1 MKTEEIKPGDIL
13 YDEERKM
20 LVKVARVDEEGV
32 VKYSAYTDMRRIFN
46 TPPPPYRVG
55 TRTADAYVP
64 ATDEQRKYMERR
76 LAVCEYVNLPKDN
89 RMETLAYIIADLK
102 AENVE
107 LEQRVHQLVDEYNNV
122 ARQLRG
128 MEKRKDDPEKQM
140 LGNMLKM
147 RDHCD
152 KLERENGELTRFA
165 KAIHTFVKGKN
176 LYMKK
181 GTSCGYRQGHP
192 AVCSIACLE
201 CDSCLGII
209 DGCGVI
215 CRQALSGL
223 NIGPVWR

>member
-1 MKTEEIKPGDIL
+1 MEPIKTED
-13 YDEERKM
+13 
-20 LVKVARVDEEGV
+20 
-32 VKYSAYTDMRRIFN
+32 N
-46 TPPPPYRVG
+46 
-55 TRTADAYVP
+55 
-64 ATDEQRKYMERR
+64 
-76 LAVCEYVNLPKDN
+76 N
-89 RMETLAYIIADLK
+89 RMEALANIIADLK

-107 LEQRVHQLVDEYNNV
+107 LMQCVLQLVNDYNDV
-122 ARQLRG
+122 VRQLRG
-128 MEKRKDDPEKQM
+128 MEKHKDDPEKQM

-152 KLERENGELTRFA
+152 KLERMNGELTRFA

-223 NIGPVWR
+223 NIGPVRR